1 MSALT
6 QTAKT
11 VAGAQL
17 MKRAKWSWMGYGV
30 AAYVGLRLM
39 RRFGVFEKQ
48 ADQALRF
55 IDKNV
60 RGKTA
65 QAEAP
70 TIH

>member
-11 VAGAQL
+11 IAGAQL
-17 MKRAKWSWMGYGV
+17 MKRAKWTWMGYGV

-39 RRFGVFEKQ
+39 RKLGIFEKQ

-60 RGKTA
+60 RGKEATPPA
-65 QAEAP
+65 Q